1 MSMTLTRVPS
11 GYTILGFDPECH
23 STTPVSSLAGET
35 GCAGII
41 NESFVAT
48 ATGLVSTE
56 TWSYDGATY
65 TNTVRSLLDPF
76 NTEHVSR
83 TTYTFDEQ
91 GVPTAYL
98 EDLYEKLEVGDYYAP
113 VNGSE
118 HVGGV
123 HVAVMYLIHDG
134 AESSESGSETGS
146 GTETGADVE
155 ETGEPS
161 AGSALAPAN
170 LWRAVGGVMALW
182 TVGAIAG
189 VGIMAAL

>member
-1 MSMTLTRVPS
+1 MSTTNSSSS

-23 STTPVSSLAGET
+23 STIPVSSLAGET

-41 NESFVAT
+41 NDSFVAT

-98 EDLYEKLEVGDYYAP
+98 KDLYEGLEMGDYYEP

-134 AESSESGSETGS
+134 ADSTES

-155 ETGEPS
+155 ETGEPNT
-161 AGSALAPAN
+161 GSAMAPAT

-182 TVGAIAG
+182 TAGAIAG